1 MRCEWEAIFEVSP
14 EVKELGIIEGY
25 HFLLDEEKR
34 RCVKIQFSTDSYTQK
49 LPDRSHDYEY
59 AEDTI
64 CKQHIEKIKRLLLIR
79 MIYREHFE
87 PINISILRKP
97 FLINR
102 EELKQA
108 GVEFKRMLMQ
118 TFTVGLGSVKA
129 GDSLLEALAFCSQRA
144 RLETKDDDVLKIS
157 RWLEWCESA
166 PGEVEKFRILWA
178 AFNSLFTIIAELE
191 GKPKENEKEK
201 IKLSIGK
208 LISSKEA
215 EELTAPFKKNGIID
229 KLIFL
234 NIVSKYGENFS
245 SDLSD
250 AAKPNKPDWLL
261 LLKKSV
267 LCVYGIRNAI
277 FHDGPRVDDI
287 EQKAAAARELLS
299 PVVRRCLHK
308 MATTDM
314 G

>member
-1 MRCEWEAIFEVSP
+1 MRCEWEAIFQVSP
-14 EVKELGIIEGY
+14 GVSEPETIGEY
-25 HFLLDEEKR
+25 HFFLDEEKR
-34 RCVKIQFSTDSYTQK
+34 TCVKIEFSTESYRQQ
-49 LPDRSHDYEY
+49 LLQRSHGSEY
-59 AEDTI
+59 AEETI
-64 CKQHIEKIKRLLLIR
+64 CNEHIEKIKRLLLIR
-79 MIYREHFE
+79 MIYQEYFE
-87 PINISILRKP
+87 PINVVILKKP
-97 FLINR
+97 LWLNR
-102 EELKQA
+102 EEVKKTGEKTTRLVETSYSFGIVSIKTGDGLK
-108 GVEFKRMLMQ
+108 
-118 TFTVGLGSVKA
+118 
-129 GDSLLEALAFCSQRA
+129 EALAFYKQREH
-144 RLETKDDDVLKIS
+144 RETKDDDVLKIS

-178 AFNSLFTIIAELE
+178 AFNSLFTVIAELE

-208 LISSKEA
+208 LISPQEA
-215 EELTAPFKKNGIID
+215 EEITAPLKKNGIID
-229 KLIFL
+229 NMVFL

-245 SDLSD
+245 SDLRD

-261 LLKKSV
+261 LLKKGV
-267 LCVYGIRNAI
+267 LCVYGIRNEI